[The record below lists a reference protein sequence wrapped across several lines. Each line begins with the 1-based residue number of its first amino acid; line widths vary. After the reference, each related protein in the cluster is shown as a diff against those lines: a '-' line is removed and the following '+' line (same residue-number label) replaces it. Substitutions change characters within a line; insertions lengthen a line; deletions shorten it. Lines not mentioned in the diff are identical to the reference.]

1 MYLKNLSLVNFKNYR
16 EVELEFSEKINC
28 FVGDNGVGKT
38 NLLDAIHYLCLCKS
52 YFNIVDS
59 DAVRY
64 ESEFSIIQGS
74 FVSGEKADEVYCGI
88 QPGKRKIFKRNKK
101 EYTKLSDHI
110 GLFPLVVISPLD
122 YELILD
128 GGEERRK
135 FMNTVI
141 SQYNHEYLE
150 LIIRYNKVVAQRN
163 KLLKDDLSRYD
174 NETMDV
180 YNHQMIEYGEK
191 IFKFRKDFAEKLVPV
206 FQKYYEFV
214 SDNREVVELIYQSQL
229 LEGDYKQLL
238 LKSEAK
244 ERILQYSIVGPHKDD
259 LILNLFGHNIKKGGS
274 QGQQKTY
281 LIALKLAQF
290 DFIYSISNKLPLLLL
305 DDVFDKFDETR
316 VRQIIKLVSKN
327 KFGQIFITHTN
338 IERMNKVINDI
349 EVDSRIFYLEK
360 EKINIV

>member
-52 YFNIVDS
+52 YFNILDS

-64 ESEFSIIQGS
+64 ESEFSIIQGN
-74 FVSGEKADEVYCGI
+74 FVSGEKTDEVYCGI

-150 LIIRYNKVVAQRN
+150 LIIRYNKIVTQRN
-163 KLLKDDLSRYD
+163 KLLKEDLGRFD

-214 SDNREVVELIYQSQL
+214 SDNREVVELVYQSQL

-244 ERILQYSIVGPHKDD
+244 EKILQYSIVGPHKDD

-290 DFIYSISNKLPLLLL
+290 DFIYNISNKLPLLLL

-316 VRQIIKLVSKN
+316 VKQIIKLVSRN

-338 IERMNKVINDI
+338 IERMKEVINDI
-349 EVDSRIFYLEK
+349 EVDSKIFCIEK